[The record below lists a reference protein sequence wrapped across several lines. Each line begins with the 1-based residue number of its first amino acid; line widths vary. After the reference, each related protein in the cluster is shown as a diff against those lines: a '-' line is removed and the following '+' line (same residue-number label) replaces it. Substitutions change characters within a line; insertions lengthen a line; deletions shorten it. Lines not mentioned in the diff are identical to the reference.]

1 MMYYNENTKVLQSEA
16 PWGDKYY
23 SEKAKEKYFSEWQ
36 QVDDDFIPP
45 VSDEKKAL
53 VDKKETE
60 KAFKEAKEE
69 LMRQM
74 ALAQLQNDQDLIKD
88 LQDSYAELISSI
100 DTENEEGQI
109 DAYIFSPEALPSV
122 RASPDTDARSDPL
135 CL

>member
-60 KAFKEAKEE
+60 KAFKEAKVPLVTLTDYDAVIETALKTGYIEE
-69 LMRQM
+69 KDIPTLNEWRKDP
-74 ALAQLQNDQDLIKD
+74 AHWGDDLK
-88 LQDSYAELISSI
+88 
-100 DTENEEGQI
+100 
-109 DAYIFSPEALPSV
+109 
-122 RASPDTDARSDPL
+122 
-135 CL
+135 